1 MFRNMLTAI
10 VDEFVS
16 TLLILPAEA
25 TLIADS
31 VYSATQLMDGRR
43 FADEFIRR
51 RKQAEKG
58 VVEAGVSNGFSTAG
72 VSSTGGGWSEVAK
85 KGPPKE
91 PEAAS
96 GFRVV
101 PGKKKGKK

>member
-1 MFRNMLTAI
+1 MLMKT
-10 VDEFVS
+10 VDEFVA
-16 TLLILPAEA
+16 TLLILPAEP
-25 TLIADS
+25 TIIADS

-43 FADEFIRR
+43 FAEEFLRR
-51 RKQAEKG
+51 RKLAEKG
-58 VVEAGVSNGFSTAG
+58 VIESASISVSNGFSTAG
-72 VSSTGGGWSEVAK
+72 ASSTGGWSEVAK

>member
-1 MFRNMLTAI
+1 VDDFVSMLT
-10 VDEFVS
+10 
-16 TLLILPAEA
+16 ILPAEPSI
-25 TLIADS
+25 IADS

-43 FADEFIRR
+43 FAEEFLRR
-51 RKQAEKG
+51 RKLADKG
-58 VVEAGVSNGFSTAG
+58 VVESA
-72 VSSTGGGWSEVAK
+72 STGLGFETGKSAASGGWSEVAK

-91 PEAAS
+91 PEVAS